1 MVNISENSS
10 PFFDD
15 RSVIEV
21 TTQPLSHYGNPD
33 PYVDPLKTSS
43 GFLHTSPEFEM
54 KQLLANGALIV
65 TKYVMF
71 FAKKSK
77 AHGIRGFLML
87 EWYRI
92 DWCASIDS

>member
-1 MVNISENSS
+1 MKSDLIAWSTFLKTVRH
-10 PFFDD
+10 FFDD

-54 KQLLANGALIV
+54 KQLLAKGALIV

-77 AHGIRGFLML
+77 AHGIKRLF
-87 EWYRI
+87 
-92 DWCASIDS
+92 